1 MPLCNS
7 FLDHFFSCVI
17 SGVQSNRMESW
28 CIGICWKIHKCHSS
42 VVLGSWASFQKF
54 ALLVTPP
61 SWYVPGSPVSW
72 VKVQVIGKY
81 YAYGKTTEFITCFG
95 SSLRHRQRP
104 GPAAQHLACRVPQRP
119 GLLVKQW
126 WRPFQRLGKNKNIPT
141 GKKIMGQG
149 HSFYL

>member
-1 MPLCNS
+1 MWSQWRSQTDWKADALA
-7 FLDHFFSCVI
+7 FA
-17 SGVQSNRMESW
+17 GKWRMV
-28 CIGICWKIHKCHSS
+28 KIHKCHSS
-42 VVLGSWASFQKF
+42 VVLGSWASLQKF

-81 YAYGKTTEFITCFG
+81 YAYGKTKEFITCFG
-95 SSLRHRQRP
+95 SSLHHRQRP

-126 WRPFQRLGKNKNIPT
+126 WRPFSETREEQKYPDCQ
-141 GKKIMGQG
+141 KKWWAKGIRFTFRATENVG
-149 HSFYL
+149 